1 MENFIKK
8 NHDNKQFGLGILL
21 LVIGAIFMLRNT
33 GLDIPHWILSWHTAM
48 LGVGLWL
55 GYRRNFESGS
65 WLAIAI
71 IGGIFTLKD
80 ISLFDF
86 DLSRATSALVLIGLG
101 AYLIL
106 KPKKIKSF
114 DQFGQHSTAKKE
126 GINF

>member
-1 MENFIKK
+1 MENFIK
-8 NHDNKQFGLGILL
+8 NNQENKQLGLGILL
-21 LVIGAIFMLRNT
+21 LVIGGIFMLRNT

-55 GYRRNFESGS
+55 GYRKNFESGS

-86 DLSRATSALVLIGLG
+86 DLSRITTALVLIGLG
-101 AYLIL
+101 LYVIL
-106 KPKKIKSF
+106 KPKKIKTF
-114 DQFGQHSTAKKE
+114 DQFSQNSDPKKE

>member
-1 MENFIKK
+1 MENFTQ
-8 NHDNKQFGLGILL
+8 NNQENKQFGLGVLILI
-21 LVIGAIFMLRNT
+21 IGAVFLLRNT
-33 GLDIPHWILSWHTAM
+33 GLAIPHWILSWHTAM

-86 DLSRATSALVLIGLG
+86 NLSKATSALVLIGLG
-101 AYLIL
+101 VYLIL

>member
-86 DLSRATSALVLIGLG
+86 DLSKATSALVLIGLG
-101 AYLIL
+101 VYLIL

-114 DQFGQHSTAKKE
+114 DQFDQHATANKE

>member
-1 MENFIKK
+1 MENFIK
-8 NHDNKQFGLGILL
+8 NNQENKQLGLGILL
-21 LVIGAIFMLRNT
+21 LVIGGIFMLRNT

-55 GYRRNFESGS
+55 GYRKNFESGS

-86 DLSRATSALVLIGLG
+86 DLSRITTALVLIGLG
-101 AYLIL
+101 LYVIL
-106 KPKKIKSF
+106 KPKKIKTF
-114 DQFGQHSTAKKE
+114 DQFSQSSDPKKE